1 MSTYIKLLLTAVCWG
16 GTFIAGKSLA
26 QHVGPLTGAFLRFLV
41 ACVFL
46 LALTLRLEKKL
57 VLPGRNNLLK
67 LFLMGMTGIFLYNY
81 FFLKG
86 LKLIEAGRAS
96 IIVATN
102 PIFIALMSAVFFRE
116 RLNLLKLAGILVSV
130 TGAVTVI
137 TRGELVMA
145 IGAGFGWG
153 ELYILGCVGSWVA
166 YSLLGKVVMA
176 DLSPLAA
183 VTYSSLIG
191 TAALFPAAVMEGL
204 FSSGSISLAAWANA
218 VYLGFFGTV
227 LGFVWY
233 YQGIQRIGPVRAGIF
248 INFVPISA
256 VLLAFVLLDE
266 PITIS
271 LLAGAVLVSS
281 GVYLTTLGSRRTAST
296 PDPSAA
302 RGIHTD
308 ATDGGA

>member
-1 MSTYIKLLLTAVCWG
+1 
-16 GTFIAGKSLA
+16 
-26 QHVGPLTGAFLRFLV
+26 
-41 ACVFL
+41 
-46 LALTLRLEKKL
+46 
-57 VLPGRNNLLK
+57 
-67 LFLMGMTGIFLYNY
+67 MGMTGIFLYNF

-102 PIFIALMSAVFFRE
+102 PIFIALMSVVFFRE

-137 TRGELVMA
+137 TRGELVTA
-145 IGAGFGWG
+145 IGGGFGWG

-166 YSLLGKVVMA
+166 YSLLGKVVMTE
-176 DLSPLAA
+176 LSPLAA

-191 TAALFPAAVMEGL
+191 TAGLFPAAVMEGL
-204 FSSGSISLAAWANA
+204 FSSGGIGPAAWVNA
-218 VYLGFFGTV
+218 AYLGFFGTV

-248 INFVPISA
+248 INFVPVSA
-256 VLLAFVLLDE
+256 VLLAFVFLDE

-271 LLAGAVLVSS
+271 LLAGAILVSS
-281 GVYLTTLGSRRTAST
+281 GVYLTTLGSRRTGSGCDST
-296 PDPSAA
+296 SC
-302 RGIHTD
+302 
-308 ATDGGA
+308 

>member
-1 MSTYIKLLLTAVCWG
+1 MTRQTPKTQQTQRTPLLSTYLKLLLTAVFWG
-16 GTFIAGKSLA
+16 GTFIAGKNLA

-41 ACVFL
+41 ASVL
-46 LALTLRLEKKL
+46 LTALTLRQEKKL
-57 VLPGRNNLLK
+57 ILPRCNTLLR
-67 LFLMGMTGIFLYNY
+67 LLLMGMTGIFLYNF

-102 PIFIALMSAVFFRE
+102 PIFITLVTAVFFRE

-130 TGAVTVI
+130 AGAVTVI
-137 TRGELVMA
+137 TRGELATA
-145 IGAGFGWG
+145 IGGNFGWG
-153 ELYILGCVGSWVA
+153 EIYVLGCVGSWVA

-183 VTYSSLIG
+183 VTYSSLVG
-191 TAALFPAAVMEGL
+191 TAGLFPAAVMEGL
-204 FSSGSISLAAWANA
+204 FSSGDLGPAAWANA
-218 VYLGFFGTV
+218 AYLGFFGTV

-256 VLLAFVLLDE
+256 VLLGFVLLDE
-266 PITIS
+266 PITIA
-271 LLAGAVLVSS
+271 LVAGAVLVSS
-281 GVYLTTLGSRRTAST
+281 GVYLTTLGARRS
-296 PDPSAA
+296 
-302 RGIHTD
+302 
-308 ATDGGA
+308 GGARD

>member
-1 MSTYIKLLLTAVCWG
+1 M
-16 GTFIAGKSLA
+16 
-26 QHVGPLTGAFLRFLV
+26 
-41 ACVFL
+41 
-46 LALTLRLEKKL
+46 
-57 VLPGRNNLLK
+57 
-67 LFLMGMTGIFLYNY
+67 
-81 FFLKG
+81 
-86 LKLIEAGRAS
+86 
-96 IIVATN
+96 
-102 PIFIALMSAVFFRE
+102 
-116 RLNLLKLAGILVSV
+116 

-137 TRGELVMA
+137 TRGELVTA
-145 IGAGFGWG
+145 IGGSFGWG

-191 TAALFPAAVMEGL
+191 TAGLFPAAVMEGL
-204 FSSGSISLAAWANA
+204 FSSGGIGPAAWANA
-218 VYLGFFGTV
+218 AYLGFFGTV

-248 INFVPISA
+248 INFVPVSA

-281 GVYLTTLGSRRTAST
+281 GVYLTTLGSRPVSGSCAS
-296 PDPSAA
+296 
-302 RGIHTD
+302 
-308 ATDGGA
+308 GGGRCRAS

>member
-1 MSTYIKLLLTAVCWG
+1 MLSTYIKLLLTSVCWG
-16 GTFIAGKSLA
+16 GTFIAGKNLA

-41 ACVFL
+41 ASVFL
-46 LALTLRLEKKL
+46 TALTLRLEKKL
-57 VLPGRNNLLK
+57 IRPGRNNLLM
-67 LFLMGMTGIFLYNY
+67 LFLMGMTGIFLYNF

-137 TRGELVMA
+137 TRGELVTA
-145 IGAGFGWG
+145 IGGSLGWG

-183 VTYSSLIG
+183 VTYSALVG
-191 TAALFPAAVMEGL
+191 TAGLFPAAVLEGL
-204 FSSGSISLAAWANA
+204 FSSGSIGPAAWANA
-218 VYLGFFGTV
+218 AYLGLFGTV

-233 YQGIQRIGPVRAGIF
+233 YEGIQRIGPVRAGIF
-248 INFVPISA
+248 INFVPVSA
-256 VLLAFVLLDE
+256 VLLAYVLLDE

-271 LLAGAVLVSS
+271 LLAGAVLVSF
-281 GVYLTTLGSRRTAST
+281 GVYLTTLEPRPAESGR
-296 PDPSAA
+296 D
-302 RGIHTD
+302 
-308 ATDGGA
+308 

>member
-1 MSTYIKLLLTAVCWG
+1 MLSTYIKLLLTAVCWG
-16 GTFIAGKSLA
+16 GTFIAGKNLA
-26 QHVGPLTGAFLRFLV
+26 QDVGPLTGAFLRFLV

-46 LALTLRLEKKL
+46 TALTLRQEKKL
-57 VLPGRNNLLK
+57 VLPGRNNLLM
-67 LFLMGMTGIFLYNY
+67 LFLMGLTGIFLYNF

-116 RLNLLKLAGILVSV
+116 RLNLFKLAGILVSV

-137 TRGELVMA
+137 TRGELVTA
-145 IGAGFGWG
+145 IGGSFGWG

-191 TAALFPAAVMEGL
+191 TAGLFPAAVMEGL
-204 FSSGSISLAAWANA
+204 FSSGGIGFAAWANA
-218 VYLGFFGTV
+218 AYLGFFGTV

-248 INFVPISA
+248 INFVPVSA

-281 GVYLTTLGSRRTAST
+281 GVYLTTLGSRPVNGSFAS
-296 PDPSAA
+296 
-302 RGIHTD
+302 
-308 ATDGGA
+308 GGGRCRAS

>member
-1 MSTYIKLLLTAVCWG
+1 MAQQTPMLSIYIKLLLMAVCWG
-16 GTFIAGKSLA
+16 GTFIAGKNLA

-41 ACVFL
+41 ASVL
-46 LALTLRLEKKL
+46 LTALTLRQEKRF
-57 VLPGRNNLLK
+57 VLPGRKNLLL
-67 LFLMGMTGIFLYNY
+67 LFFMGMTGIFFYNF

-102 PIFIALMSAVFFRE
+102 PIFIALISAVFFRE

-137 TRGELVMA
+137 TRGELLTG
-145 IGAGFGWG
+145 IGGSFGWG

-166 YSLLGKVVMA
+166 YSLLGKVVMV

-191 TAALFPAAVMEGL
+191 TAGLFPAAVMEGL
-204 FSSGSISLAAWANA
+204 FSSGGIGPAAWANA
-218 VYLGFFGTV
+218 AYFGFFGTV

-248 INFVPISA
+248 INFVPVSA

-266 PITIS
+266 PLTIS

-281 GVYLTTLGSRRTAST
+281 GVYLTTLGSRLT
-296 PDPSAA
+296 
-302 RGIHTD
+302 G
-308 ATDGGA
+308 

>member
-1 MSTYIKLLLTAVCWG
+1 MAQHMLSTYIKLLLMAVCWG
-16 GTFIAGKSLA
+16 GTFIAGKNLA

-46 LALTLRLEKKL
+46 TALTLRQEKKI
-57 VLPGRNNLLK
+57 VLPGRNNLLM
-67 LFLMGMTGIFLYNY
+67 LFLMGLTGIFLYNF

-137 TRGELVMA
+137 TRGELVTA
-145 IGAGFGWG
+145 IGGSFGWG

-183 VTYSSLIG
+183 VTYSSLVG
-191 TAALFPAAVMEGL
+191 TAGLFPAAVAEGL
-204 FSSGSISLAAWANA
+204 FSSGGIGPAAWANA
-218 VYLGFFGTV
+218 AYLGFFGTV

-248 INFVPISA
+248 INFVPVSA

-271 LLAGAVLVSS
+271 LLAGAILVSS
-281 GVYLTTLGSRRTAST
+281 GVYLTTLGSRPVSGSCAS
-296 PDPSAA
+296 
-302 RGIHTD
+302 
-308 ATDGGA
+308 GGGRCRAS

>member
-1 MSTYIKLLLTAVCWG
+1 MLSTYIKLLLTSVCWG
-16 GTFIAGKSLA
+16 GTFIAGKNLA
-26 QHVGPLTGAFLRFLV
+26 QHVGPFTGAFLRFLV

-46 LALTLRLEKKL
+46 TALTLRLEKKL
-57 VLPGRNNLLK
+57 IRPGRNNLLM
-67 LFLMGMTGIFLYNY
+67 LFLMGMTGIFFYNF

-116 RLNLLKLAGILVSV
+116 RLNLLKVAGILVSL

-137 TRGELVMA
+137 TRGEFVTA
-145 IGAGFGWG
+145 IGGSFGWG
-153 ELYILGCVGSWVA
+153 DLYILGCVGSWVA

-183 VTYSSLIG
+183 VTYSSLVG
-191 TAALFPAAVMEGL
+191 TAGLLPAAVMEGL
-204 FSSGSISLAAWANA
+204 FSSGGIGLAAWANA
-218 VYLGFFGTV
+218 AYLGFFGTV

-248 INFVPISA
+248 INFVPVSA

-281 GVYLTTLGSRRTAST
+281 GVYLTTLESRPTGSGRDS
-296 PDPSAA
+296 SAA
-302 RGIHTD
+302 RGIHN
-308 ATDGGA
+308 GAA